1 MAEGGTIRR
10 ETQAGASTI
19 DGRAA
24 THPAVATVPTRREPR
39 TLPGAWRSAAIY
51 LAIPVV
57 AGVAL
62 TASVGSSLGGIVGY
76 LPVASVDVFYSFLRM
91 LAAYVLSL
99 GFALAYGYYAA
110 THRPGERVMIPV
122 LDILQSVPI
131 LGFFPVV
138 IVLLLGFPTSGSW
151 IGPNIASVVLI
162 FTSMSWNMVF
172 GVYESLKTLPG
183 ELKEAADT
191 FAVRGMLRFRRVL
204 FPATVNRLVYN
215 SVLSWTAG
223 WFFLVE
229 AEIFT
234 TNSHALA
241 GIGSFLSFAAS
252 AHNSDKFLAG
262 IIVLVIVI
270 ALLDFVVWRPLG
282 RWAERFRYDQS
293 PAGESG
299 AIAPPRD
306 PTGRFR
312 RAAAYVT
319 RGVRTGVTRLSTPL
333 VQLASITVG
342 TGRAPSERRRTATY
356 YLGLGT
362 ILVLVW
368 LMLIAIIVGVWNV
381 FSAPIAASVRIQI
394 FGLPFAM
401 GASLLRVVAAYGIC
415 LAIALPLAV
424 WIARRPRAGRAGLP
438 VIEVVAS
445 FPATALFPVIIFELV
460 PYISAEGAAVLM
472 LLTGMLWY
480 LFFNLLSGV
489 RSLPPDLEEAA
500 RSFGLKGRQFF
511 RRVLLPGVFPAL
523 ITGSITAFG
532 GGWNTLIVAEYLSAG
547 PSQTLSVL
555 GIGQR
560 IDIGYAEP
568 NGYPL
573 MVAAL
578 FTLILTVITINELIW
593 KPLYR
598 RAVEQ
603 YRYD

>member
-1 MAEGGTIRR
+1 
-10 ETQAGASTI
+10 
-19 DGRAA
+19 
-24 THPAVATVPTRREPR
+24 
-39 TLPGAWRSAAIY
+39 
-51 LAIPVV
+51 
-57 AGVAL
+57 
-62 TASVGSSLGGIVGY
+62 
-76 LPVASVDVFYSFLRM
+76 
-91 LAAYVLSL
+91 
-99 GFALAYGYYAA
+99 
-110 THRPGERVMIPV
+110 
-122 LDILQSVPI
+122 
-131 LGFFPVV
+131 
-138 IVLLLGFPTSGSW
+138 
-151 IGPNIASVVLI
+151 
-162 FTSMSWNMVF
+162 
-172 GVYESLKTLPG
+172 
-183 ELKEAADT
+183 
-191 FAVRGMLRFRRVL
+191 
-204 FPATVNRLVYN
+204 
-215 SVLSWTAG
+215 
-223 WFFLVE
+223 
-229 AEIFT
+229 
-234 TNSHALA
+234 
-241 GIGSFLSFAAS
+241 
-252 AHNSDKFLAG
+252 
-262 IIVLVIVI
+262 
-270 ALLDFVVWRPLG
+270 
-282 RWAERFRYDQS
+282 
-293 PAGESG
+293 
-299 AIAPPRD
+299 
-306 PTGRFR
+306 
-312 RAAAYVT
+312 
-319 RGVRTGVTRLSTPL
+319 
-333 VQLASITVG
+333 
-342 TGRAPSERRRTATY
+342 
-356 YLGLGT
+356 
-362 ILVLVW
+362 
-368 LMLIAIIVGVWNV
+368 
-381 FSAPIAASVRIQI
+381 
-394 FGLPFAM
+394 M